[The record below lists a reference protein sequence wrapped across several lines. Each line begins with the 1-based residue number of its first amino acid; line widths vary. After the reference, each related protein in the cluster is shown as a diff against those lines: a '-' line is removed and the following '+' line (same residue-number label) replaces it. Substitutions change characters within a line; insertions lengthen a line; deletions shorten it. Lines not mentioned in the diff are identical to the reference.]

1 MLSYRCKPNNKHNTT
16 TKGEINM
23 FYFGKDYVKLVIKR
37 VANFILK
44 LVFVAFVLSSF
55 AYMCY
60 FFN

>member
-1 MLSYRCKPNNKHNTT
+1 
-16 TKGEINM
+16 M

-44 LVFVAFVLSSF
+44 LAFVAFVLSSF